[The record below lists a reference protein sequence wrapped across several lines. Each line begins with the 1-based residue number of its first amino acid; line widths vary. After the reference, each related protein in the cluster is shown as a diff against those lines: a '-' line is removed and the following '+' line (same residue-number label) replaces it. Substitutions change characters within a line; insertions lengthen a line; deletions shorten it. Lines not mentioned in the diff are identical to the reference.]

1 MNEQILNRMQQIGC
15 ELSELLIAQEEISK
29 KADLMKEELIRYAEE
44 NGVTEKLDLGRVML
58 IPTMRQKQTLII
70 HLVTPDWLYRFRA
83 AGGRYDFKPKIGKAD
98 GCRYDELL
106 KEVGYELEFTP
117 GWSIKRK

>member
-58 IPTMRQKQTLII
+58 IPTMRQKQSLIS
-70 HLVTPDWLYRFRA
+70 HLVTPDWLYRFRT
-83 AGGRYDFKPKIGKAD
+83 AGGRYDFKPKIEKAD

-106 KEVGYELEFTP
+106 KEVGYEVEFTP